1 MKPAVLLFALAS
13 CAVLSGPASARRLHH
28 LHPVVVG
35 KDVPTFGDRRQVLE
49 TNGLGDRV
57 ISGRIGLH
65 RSHLGD
71 AMVPDAEGPSF
82 IASGR
87 ASRSGVAGANG
98 LPGSNF

>member
-1 MKPAVLLFALAS
+1 MRPAVLLVALAS

-28 LHPVVVG
+28 PRAAVTG
-35 KDVPTFGDRRQVLE
+35 RDVPTFGDRRQVLE

-65 RSHLGD
+65 RSHVED
-71 AMVPDAEGPSF
+71 AMVPDSEGPSF